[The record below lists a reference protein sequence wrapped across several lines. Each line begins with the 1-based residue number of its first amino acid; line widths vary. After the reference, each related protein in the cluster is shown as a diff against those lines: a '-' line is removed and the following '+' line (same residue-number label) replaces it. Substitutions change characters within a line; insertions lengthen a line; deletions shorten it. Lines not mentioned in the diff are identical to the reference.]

1 MEAANLGGREAD
13 VAPAADP
20 TGGRLAGWTPADPG
34 PLGLAAFAGTTFM
47 LSLINSGLVGTHLLP
62 GGGLLPMVAALALAY
77 GGIAQFVAGLWEFR
91 TGNTFGAVVFCSFAA
106 FWLSFYFLLHDS
118 VPTIPKA
125 EVDAS
130 IGLFLWAW
138 TIYTG
143 ILFLAALRTSGALVV
158 TFVLLIVA
166 LVLLSIGFS
175 GGHESTIKLG
185 GYFGIA
191 TAAAAWYTCG
201 AALIN
206 ATWGRVIVPTF
217 PLGT

>member
-1 MEAANLGGREAD
+1 VSAETIQRNERE
-13 VAPAADP
+13 VLPGLADP
-20 TGGRLAGWTPADPG
+20 TESRAAAWVPGDPG
-34 PLGLAAFAGTTFM
+34 PLGLGMFGITTFV
-47 LSLINSGLVGTHLLP
+47 LSVINAHLVGSAVTPTVFGLALA
-62 GGGLLPMVAALALAY
+62 GGGL
-77 GGIAQFVAGLWEFR
+77 AQLVAGIWEFR

-106 FWLSFYFLLHDS
+106 FWISFYFLLHNS

-130 IGLFLWAW
+130 LGLFLWAW

-158 TFVLLIVA
+158 TFVLLIIA

-201 AALIN
+201 AALVN
-206 ATWGRVIVPTF
+206 ATWGRVVVPTF

>member
-1 MEAANLGGREAD
+1 VSAETIQRNERE
-13 VAPAADP
+13 VLPGLADP
-20 TGGRLAGWTPADPG
+20 TESRAAAWVPGDPG
-34 PLGLAAFAGTTFM
+34 PLGLGMFGITTFV
-47 LSLINSGLVGTHLLP
+47 LSVINAHLVGSAVTPTVFGLALA
-62 GGGLLPMVAALALAY
+62 GGGL
-77 GGIAQFVAGLWEFR
+77 AQLVAGIWEFR

-106 FWLSFYFLLHDS
+106 FWISFYFLLHNS

-130 IGLFLWAW
+130 LGLFLWAW

-143 ILFLAALRTSGALVV
+143 ILF
-158 TFVLLIVA
+158 
-166 LVLLSIGFS
+166 LLSIGFS

-201 AALIN
+201 AALVN
-206 ATWGRVIVPTF
+206 ATWGRVVVPTF

>member
-1 MEAANLGGREAD
+1 MFGITTFVLSVINAHLVGSA
-13 VAPAADP
+13 VTP
-20 TGGRLAGWTPADPG
+20 TVF
-34 PLGLAAFAGTTFM
+34 GLALA
-47 LSLINSGLVGTHLLP
+47 
-62 GGGLLPMVAALALAY
+62 GGGL
-77 GGIAQFVAGLWEFR
+77 AQLVAGIWEFR

-106 FWLSFYFLLHDS
+106 FWISFYFLLHNS

-130 IGLFLWAW
+130 LGLFLWAW

-158 TFVLLIVA
+158 TFVVLIIA

-175 GGHESTIKLG
+175 GGDESTIKLG

-201 AALIN
+201 AALVN
-206 ATWGRVIVPTF
+206 ATWGRVVVPTF